1 MPVPRERSTIEE
13 IDYLIKRTYT
23 STEVTKH
30 VNKNNSDHSIL
41 FEAIKLTMR
50 MGEYASKENIKSSV
64 LLLVKFTG
72 VKEPNIRYI
81 ALECLSKA

>member
-1 MPVPRERSTIEE
+1 
-13 IDYLIKRTYT
+13 
-23 STEVTKH
+23 VTKH

-41 FEAIKLTMR
+41 FEAIKLTMS
-50 MGEYASKENIKSSV
+50 MGELATPENIKSSIQ
-64 LLLVKFTG
+64 LLVKYTG

>member
-1 MPVPRERSTIEE
+1 
-13 IDYLIKRTYT
+13 
-23 STEVTKH
+23 

-41 FEAIKLTMR
+41 FEAIKLTMC
-50 MGEYASKENIKSSV
+50 MGEQASKDNVRSSI

-72 VKEPNIRYI
+72 VKEPNIRYL